1 MSESLFDKMLRER
14 KEQRRKMLE
23 ERFHHIVKEED
34 NRDVQ
39 LQSMEHDS
47 IPVDSPT
54 E

>member
-1 MSESLFDKMLRER
+1 MAESLFDKMLRER
-14 KEQRRKMLE
+14 KEQHRKMFE
-23 ERFHHIVKEED
+23 ERFRHTIKEED

-39 LQSMEHDS
+39 LQSMEHDL

>member
-1 MSESLFDKMLRER
+1 MAESLFDKMLRER
-14 KEQRRKMLE
+14 REQHHKIFE